1 MVKHR
6 AITRNCQANDEKR
19 IRPISDSLSDRVK
32 LMKVLI
38 TGKNGQV
45 GNCLVSRLSRM
56 TEINF
61 LALGR
66 EELDI
71 TDAEQVSKIVNEY
84 KPSIIINA
92 AAYTA
97 VDKAESEIELAD
109 AINNLGPKNLA
120 KAATQ
125 VSAAIIHISTDYV
138 FAGDKDGLY
147 TEADEVNPQGVY
159 GQTKLAGEQRVAQ
172 ECDAHIILRTA
183 WVFSEFGNNF
193 VKTMLR
199 LAQTRDTLGVVG
211 DQFGG
216 PTYADDIAKTIV
228 NIAQQL
234 QQGSTRFGVYNYS
247 GYPHVSWQEFA
258 IEIFDK
264 AMSQKLIEVP
274 ISVRSIS
281 TSEYPTPAKRPAN
294 SKLDCSKI
302 TACFSIKPSDWKAAL
317 KNIQQYK

>member
-1 MVKHR
+1 
-6 AITRNCQANDEKR
+6 
-19 IRPISDSLSDRVK
+19 
-32 LMKVLI
+32 MKVLI

-45 GNCLVSRLSRM
+45 GSCLVSQLSNM

-61 LALGR
+61 LALSR

-71 TDAEQVSKIVNEY
+71 TNAEQVSKIVNEY
-84 KPSIIINA
+84 KPSVIINA

-97 VDKAESEIELAD
+97 VDKAESEVELAN

-120 KAATQ
+120 KAAAQ
-125 VSAAIIHISTDYV
+125 VNAAIIHISTDYV
-138 FAGDKDGLY
+138 FAGNKEGLY
-147 TEADEVNPQGVY
+147 TETDEVNPQGVY
-159 GQTKLAGEQRVAQ
+159 GQTKLAGEQSVAQ
-172 ECDAHIILRTA
+172 ECDTHIILRTA

-216 PTYADDIAKTIV
+216 PTYAGDIAKAIV
-228 NIAQQL
+228 SIAQQL
-234 QQGSTRFGVYNYS
+234 QQGSTKFGVYNYS

-258 IEIFDK
+258 SEIFEK
-264 AMSQKLIEVP
+264 ALAKNLIQSP
-274 ISVRSIS
+274 ITVNSIL
-281 TSEYPTPAKRPAN
+281 TADYPTPAKRPAN

-302 TACFSIKPSDWKAAL
+302 TTDFSIQPSDWKAAL
-317 KNIQQYK
+317 NTIQQYK

>member
-1 MVKHR
+1 
-6 AITRNCQANDEKR
+6 
-19 IRPISDSLSDRVK
+19 
-32 LMKVLI
+32 MKVLI

-45 GNCLVSRLSRM
+45 GNCLVSQLSNM

-61 LALGR
+61 LALSR

-71 TDAEQVSKIVNEY
+71 TNAEQVSKIVNEY
-84 KPSIIINA
+84 KPSVIINA

-97 VDKAESEIELAD
+97 VDKAEAEVELAN

-120 KAATQ
+120 KAAAQ
-125 VSAAIIHISTDYV
+125 VNAAIIHISTDYV
-138 FAGDKDGLY
+138 FAGNKDGLY
-147 TEADEVNPQGVY
+147 TETDEVNPQGVY
-159 GQTKLAGEQRVAQ
+159 GQTKLAGEQSVAQ
-172 ECDAHIILRTA
+172 ECAEHIILRTA
-183 WVFSEFGNNF
+183 WVFSEYGNNF

-211 DQFGG
+211 DQYGG
-216 PTYADDIAKTIV
+216 PTYAGDIAKALI

-234 QQGSTRFGVYNYS
+234 QQGATKFGVYNYS

-258 IEIFDK
+258 TEIFAK
-264 AMSQKLIEVP
+264 ALSQQVIETP
-274 ISVRSIS
+274 ITVNAIS

-302 TACFSIKPSDWKAAL
+302 TTNFSVQPSDWKTAL
-317 KNIQQYK
+317 NTIQQYK

>member
-1 MVKHR
+1 
-6 AITRNCQANDEKR
+6 
-19 IRPISDSLSDRVK
+19 
-32 LMKVLI
+32 MKVLI

-45 GNCLVSRLSRM
+45 GSCLVSQLSNM

-71 TDAEQVSKIVNEY
+71 TDAEQVSKIVDEY

-97 VDKAESEIELAD
+97 VDKAESEVELAN
-109 AINNLGPKNLA
+109 AINNIGPKNLA
-120 KAATQ
+120 KAASS
-125 VSAAIIHISTDYV
+125 VNAVILHISTDYV
-138 FAGDKDGLY
+138 FAGNKHGLY
-147 TEADEVNPQGVY
+147 TETDEVNPQGVY
-159 GQTKLAGEQRVAQ
+159 GQTKLAGEQSVAQ
-172 ECDAHIILRTA
+172 ECAEHIILRTA
-183 WVFSEFGNNF
+183 WVFSEYGNNF

-211 DQFGG
+211 DQYGG
-216 PTYADDIAKTIV
+216 PTYAGDIAKALI

-234 QQGSTRFGVYNYS
+234 QQGATKFGVYNYS

-258 IEIFDK
+258 TEIFAK
-264 AMSQKLIEVP
+264 ALSQQVIETPVT
-274 ISVRSIS
+274 VNAIS

-302 TACFSIKPSDWKAAL
+302 TTNFSVQPSDWKTAL
-317 KNIQQYK
+317 NPIQQYK

>member
-1 MVKHR
+1 
-6 AITRNCQANDEKR
+6 
-19 IRPISDSLSDRVK
+19 
-32 LMKVLI
+32 MKVLI

-45 GNCLVSRLSRM
+45 GNCLVSQLSNM

-71 TDAEQVSKIVNEY
+71 TNAEQVSKIVNEY

-97 VDKAESEIELAD
+97 VDKAESEVELAN

-120 KAATQ
+120 KAAAQ
-125 VSAAIIHISTDYV
+125 VNAAIIHISTDYV
-138 FAGDKDGLY
+138 FAGNKDGLY
-147 TEADEVNPQGVY
+147 TETDEVNPQGVY
-159 GQTKLAGEQRVAQ
+159 GQTKLAGEESVAQ

-216 PTYADDIAKTIV
+216 PTYAGDIAKAIV
-228 NIAQQL
+228 SIAQQL
-234 QQGSTRFGVYNYS
+234 QQGSTKFGVYNYS

-258 IEIFDK
+258 SEIFEK
-264 AMSQKLIEVP
+264 ALAKNLIQSP
-274 ISVRSIS
+274 ITVNSIL
-281 TSEYPTPAKRPAN
+281 TADYPTPAKRPAN

-302 TACFSIKPSDWKAAL
+302 TTDFSIQPSDWKAAL
-317 KNIQQYK
+317 NNIQQYK

>member
-1 MVKHR
+1 
-6 AITRNCQANDEKR
+6 
-19 IRPISDSLSDRVK
+19 
-32 LMKVLI
+32 MKVLI

-45 GNCLVSRLSRM
+45 GNCLVSQLSNM

-61 LALGR
+61 LALSR

-71 TDAEQVSKIVNEY
+71 TNAEQVSKIVNEY
-84 KPSIIINA
+84 KPSVIINA

-97 VDKAESEIELAD
+97 VDKAEAEVELAN

-120 KAATQ
+120 KAAAQ
-125 VSAAIIHISTDYV
+125 VNAAIIHISTDYV
-138 FAGDKDGLY
+138 FAGNKNGLY
-147 TEADEVNPQGVY
+147 TETDEVNPQGVY
-159 GQTKLAGEQRVAQ
+159 GQTKLAGEQSVAQ

-216 PTYADDIAKTIV
+216 PTYAGDIAKAIIS
-228 NIAQQL
+228 IAQQL
-234 QQGSTRFGVYNYS
+234 QQGCIKFGVYNYS

-258 IEIFDK
+258 SEIFEK
-264 AMSQKLIEVP
+264 ALAKNLIQSP
-274 ISVRSIS
+274 ITVNSIL
-281 TSEYPTPAKRPAN
+281 TTDYPTPAKRPAN

-302 TACFSIKPSDWKAAL
+302 TTDFSIQPSDWKAAL
-317 KNIQQYK
+317 NTIQQYK

>member
-1 MVKHR
+1 
-6 AITRNCQANDEKR
+6 
-19 IRPISDSLSDRVK
+19 
-32 LMKVLI
+32 MKVLI

-45 GNCLVSRLSRM
+45 GSCLVSQLSNM

-61 LALGR
+61 LALSR

-71 TDAEQVSKIVNEY
+71 TNAEQVSKIVNEY
-84 KPSIIINA
+84 KPSVIINA

-97 VDKAESEIELAD
+97 VDKAESEVELAN

-120 KAATQ
+120 KAAAQ
-125 VSAAIIHISTDYV
+125 VNAAIIHISTDYV
-138 FAGDKDGLY
+138 FAGNKDGLY
-147 TEADEVNPQGVY
+147 TETDEVNPQGVY
-159 GQTKLAGEQRVAQ
+159 GQTKLAGEESVAQ

-216 PTYADDIAKTIV
+216 PTYAGDIAKAIV
-228 NIAQQL
+228 SIAQQL
-234 QQGSTRFGVYNYS
+234 QQGSTKFGVYNYS

-258 IEIFDK
+258 SEIFEK
-264 AMSQKLIEVP
+264 ALAKNLIQSP
-274 ISVRSIS
+274 ITVNSIL
-281 TSEYPTPAKRPAN
+281 TADYPTPAKRPAN

-302 TACFSIKPSDWKAAL
+302 TTDFSIQPSDWKAAL
-317 KNIQQYK
+317 NNIQQYK

>member
-1 MVKHR
+1 
-6 AITRNCQANDEKR
+6 
-19 IRPISDSLSDRVK
+19 
-32 LMKVLI
+32 MKVLI

-45 GNCLVSRLSRM
+45 GSCLVSQLSNM

-97 VDKAESEIELAD
+97 VDKAESEVELAN
-109 AINNLGPKNLA
+109 AINSLGPKNLA
-120 KAATQ
+120 KAAAH
-125 VSAAIIHISTDYV
+125 VNAAIIHISTDYV
-138 FAGDKDGLY
+138 FAGNKDGLY
-147 TEADEVNPQGVY
+147 TETDEVNPQGVY
-159 GQTKLAGEQRVAQ
+159 GQTKLAGEQSVAQ

-216 PTYADDIAKTIV
+216 PTYAGDIAKAIV
-228 NIAQQL
+228 SIAQQL
-234 QQGSTRFGVYNYS
+234 QQGSTKFGVYNYS

-258 IEIFDK
+258 SEIFEK
-264 AMSQKLIEVP
+264 AFAKNLIQSPVT
-274 ISVRSIS
+274 VNSIL
-281 TSEYPTPAKRPAN
+281 TADYPTPAKRPAN

-302 TACFSIKPSDWKAAL
+302 TTDFFIQPSDWKTAL
-317 KNIQQYK
+317 NNIQQYK